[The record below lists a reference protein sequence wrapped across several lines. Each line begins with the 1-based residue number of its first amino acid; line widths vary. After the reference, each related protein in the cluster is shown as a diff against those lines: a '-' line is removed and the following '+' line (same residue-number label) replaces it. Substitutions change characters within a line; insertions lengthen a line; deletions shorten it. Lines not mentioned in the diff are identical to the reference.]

1 MPALDITD
9 YVDWDWLPGA
19 ADEIKVYLTR
29 LLTEGSIVAHAVDSR
44 SKSIA
49 SFQEKCARK
58 GYDNPRLEVTDTVAV
73 RLIMYSVTDK
83 DRAV

>member
-29 LLTEGSIVAHAVDSR
+29 QIGRAHV
-44 SKSIA
+44 
-49 SFQEKCARK
+49 
-58 GYDNPRLEVTDTVAV
+58 
-73 RLIMYSVTDK
+73 
-83 DRAV
+83 